1 MQRNILETILG
12 GVVLVAA
19 TAFLIFAYRT
29 ADVQAV
35 QGYEITARFL
45 KIGGLE
51 PGSDVRING
60 VKVGTVT
67 ARDLDMVNFEA
78 VVSMS
83 IVTSV
88 QLREDTVAV
97 ITSDGLLGDKYVRL
111 IPGAEGAR
119 IAPGG
124 TIRQT
129 RDFKSLE
136 DSVSEIIFLATGGN

>member
-1 MQRNILETILG
+1 MRRNILETILG
-12 GVVLVAA
+12 GVVLIVAG
-19 TAFLIFAYRT
+19 AFLIFAYRT
-29 ADVQAV
+29 ADIRAV
-35 QGYEITARFL
+35 QGYGITARFL

-83 IVTSV
+83 IAPSI
-88 QLREDTVAV
+88 QLRDDTVAV

-111 IPGAEGAR
+111 IPGSEGAP

-136 DSVSEIIFLATGGN
+136 DSVSEIIFLATGRN

>member
-1 MQRNILETILG
+1 MRRNILETILG
-12 GVVLVAA
+12 GVVLIVAGG
-19 TAFLIFAYRT
+19 FLTFAWRT
-29 ADVQAV
+29 ADLQAI

-51 PGSDVRING
+51 SGSDVRING

-67 ARDLDMVNFEA
+67 ERELDMVNFEA
-78 VVSMS
+78 VVAMS
-83 IVTSV
+83 ILPTIE
-88 QLREDTVAV
+88 LRDDTVAV

-111 IPGAEGAR
+111 IPGSDGAR

>member
-12 GVVLVAA
+12 GVVLIVAG
-19 TAFLIFAYRT
+19 AFLIFAWRT

-35 QGYEITARFL
+35 QGYGITANFL

-67 ARDLDMVNFEA
+67 ARELDMAKFEA
-78 VVSMS
+78 VVAMS
-83 IVTSV
+83 VVPTV
-88 QLREDTVAV
+88 RLPLDTVAV

-111 IPGAEGAR
+111 IPGSEDAFIED
-119 IAPGG
+119 GG
-124 TIRQT
+124 EITQT
-129 RDFKSLE
+129 RDFRSLE